1 MPSSKEKRAQRHQ
14 SQSKQNITRFS
25 NRGKVTEKVAG
36 IGYRETQLIGGKKY
50 YSALSDDPN
59 IALGGSTTNNV
70 TVIGDSTGVSS
81 HSMLTNLSIDDHPQY
96 LLVDGS
102 RAMTGDLSL
111 GGGDGAL
118 TFTVAGENSIKI
130 PDDQASALIIEEA
143 NTAYLT
149 FTTTNSGEKIT
160 LGKKLEAGS
169 VEIEGS
175 NFDINGG
182 QIDGVSINTATING
196 GLGWSASQDGATF
209 TNIDINSGAIDGT
222 PIGANSANTGVF
234 TTLTAT
240 TLGGALNVNN
250 ENLTNVDID
259 SGAIDG
265 TTIGATSHTTIKGTT
280 IDATTD
286 FTIDGLVLTADTIT
300 NDADLTITAS
310 SKIVLNST
318 TVGIGDGDTNLSGY
332 GVNARILTVLDE
344 GTAGDYGAIEIG
356 GYRTNDGLIGDLN
369 FLNTNGSG
377 VAQSRAIIRGLR
389 DGANDAMA
397 LSFFTEATGGNV
409 TERLRI
415 ASDGSAIFKQTVDGE
430 AYISLDNIE
439 GAGSSVNE
447 SAALRLNLGDGSNL
461 RGGAKVTA
469 KKELDYSS
477 AANMD
482 ASMTLSVLQNN
493 GYHDAVVISG
503 GTGNSTFYGN
513 AFIHD
518 GINNIIELDG
528 ADPSITIR
536 DETTPADNFKIDVGA
551 KAATT
556 ISTVDSTGA
565 VGHLTFD
572 VDGNIIL
579 DASAGNTKLQL
590 NGTSYGGFK
599 LNSNVIELDSLL
611 GDFILDSEGDIT
623 LDAAGDNIYFKDAGT
638 ERFRMDLDSTP
649 TLAVTGDFT
658 LDGSGTIALSADGD
672 AITMDD
678 GTNTRYSFGV
688 LAAPK
693 LDVTG
698 NFIIDGT
705 GDITIDGA
713 SGVTIK
719 EDGQEVIHV
728 DTNRIIHFNDYTQT
742 GIYNMYGWNN
752 QADKYHFTSGKNDFE
767 QNYSVISMFEQNTT
781 SVTYPV

>member
-36 IGYRETQLIGGKKY
+36 VGYRETQLIGGKKY

-70 TVIGDSTGVSS
+70 TVIGDTSSGGVSS
-81 HSMLTNLSIDDHPQY
+81 HSVLSNLSIDDHPQY

-209 TNIDINSGAIDGT
+209 TNIN
-222 PIGANSANTGVF
+222 
-234 TTLTAT
+234 
-240 TLGGALNVNN
+240 
-250 ENLTNVDID
+250 ID

-265 TTIGATSHTTIKGTT
+265 TAIGANSHTTIKGTT

-286 FTIDGLVLTADTIT
+286 FTIDGLVLTADNIT

-318 TVGIGDGDTNLSGY
+318 TVGVGDGDTNLVGY
-332 GVNARILTVLDE
+332 GVNARVLTVLDE

-369 FLNTNGSG
+369 FVNTDGNGASQ
-377 VAQSRAIIRGLR
+377 ARAIVRGLR

-397 LSFFTEATGGNV
+397 LAFFTEATGGSV
-409 TERLRI
+409 TERMRI
-415 ASDGSAIFKQTVDGE
+415 ASDGDVTITGSDGTVSGTADVDGDELIIRNNNDSGMSILAGESSGYTSNLIFGSASDLNGANVFYEYYTKTMKLGTQHASGVLILRSGNGTNALTIGSDQSATFTQTVNGD
-430 AYISLDNIE
+430 AYISLDNVE

-447 SAALRLNLGDGSNL
+447 TAGLRLQLGDGSTL

-469 KKELDYSS
+469 KKEADFSS
-477 AANMD
+477 GPNMD

-493 GYHDAVVISG
+493 AYHDAVVISG
-503 GTGNSTFYGN
+503 ATGNSTFYGDVLVGDDLFLTSSGSVIN
-513 AFIHD
+513 WNSGDVTLTHASGKLTFGGD
-518 GINNIIELDG
+518 GAVELDFNNHEMTNV
-528 ADPSITIR
+528 D
-536 DETTPADNFKIDVGA
+536 ID
-551 KAATT
+551 
-556 ISTVDSTGA
+556 
-565 VGHLTFD
+565 
-572 VDGNIIL
+572 
-579 DASAGNTKLQL
+579 
-590 NGTSYGGFK
+590 
-599 LNSNVIELDSLL
+599 
-611 GDFILDSEGDIT
+611 
-623 LDAAGDNIYFKDAGT
+623 
-638 ERFRMDLDSTP
+638 
-649 TLAVTGDFT
+649 
-658 LDGSGTIALSADGD
+658 SGTIDGTTIGTSSHTTIKGTTID
-672 AITMDD
+672 ATTDFTIGGTVITDAQITDD
-678 GTNTRYSFGV
+678 GHLAINGV
-688 LAAPK
+688 
-693 LDVTG
+693 
-698 NFIIDGT
+698 
-705 GDITIDGA
+705 

-719 EDGQEVIHV
+719 EDGTEVIKV
-728 DTNRIIHFNDYTQT
+728 DTDKKILFNNYSQT
-742 GIYNMYGWNN
+742 SIYNLYGWNN
-752 QADKYHFTSGKNDFE
+752 QATKYHFTSGLAEFKENF
-767 QNYSVISMFEQNTT
+767 SVLSMFEESTT
-781 SVTYPV
+781 HISYPI